1 MRNPFGRDLAIDI
14 GTANTVIYQ
23 SNNGIV
29 LNEPSVVCIN
39 TDTGEI
45 LSVGQEARKMV
56 GRTPGHIVS
65 IKPLKDGVVAD
76 FETAQKMLRMFLSQ
90 VGVRKFISKPIVVV
104 AVPPVVTSVEHR
116 AIKDAAYAAG
126 AKKVYI
132 MEEPMAAAIGAGLPI
147 QEPMGS
153 MIVDIGG
160 GTTDVA
166 VISLGGI
173 VTSRSIRVGGDA
185 IDSAIVNYIK
195 NHYNLMIG
203 ERTAEEVKM
212 AIGSAIRLSGESDAR
227 IRGRDLVSGLPKDL
241 MVSPK
246 EIREAI
252 EDQISKIIGAI
263 KATLDETPPDLVAD
277 LSRTGIVLAGGGA
290 LLKGLPE
297 RLIKETGMPVRVAE
311 DPLYS
316 VVNGAGR
323 CCNRFWLRKAAK
335 TNYFQAIGVWYFADL
350 PSPEDLPRMRRQI
363 HGSTKMIIQMI
374 FSRFFRNLDFAV
386 AGSSGI
392 FHFGSNSFPRFS
404 KTA

>member
-1 MRNPFGRDLAIDI
+1 MRSPFGRNLAIDI

-45 LSVGQEARKMV
+45 LSVGHEARKMV
-56 GRTPGHIVS
+56 GRTPAHIVS

-76 FETAQKMLRMFLSQ
+76 FETAQKMLRMFMGM
-90 VGVRKFISKPIVVV
+90 VGVKRLFTKPIIVV

-147 QEPMGS
+147 QEPIGS

-173 VTSRSIRVGGDA
+173 VTSRSVRVGGDA
-185 IDSAIVNYIK
+185 FDTAIVNYIK
-195 NHYNLMIG
+195 SAYNLLIG

-212 AIGSAIRLSGESDAR
+212 AIGSAAKLSGESDAR

-241 MVSPK
+241 MVTPK
-246 EIREAI
+246 EIRDAI
-252 EDQISKIIGAI
+252 EDQLLKIISAI

-290 LLKGLPE
+290 LLKGLSE
-297 RLIKETGMPVRVAE
+297 RLTKETGMPVRVAE
-311 DPLYS
+311 DPLYC
-316 VVNGAGR
+316 VVTGAGK
-323 CCNRFWLRKAAK
+323 CVENIEL
-335 TNYFQAIGVWYFADL
+335 L
-350 PSPEDLPRMRRQI
+350 RQI
-363 HGSTKMIIQMI
+363 LAPEK
-374 FSRFFRNLDFAV
+374 R
-386 AGSSGI
+386 
-392 FHFGSNSFPRFS
+392 
-404 KTA
+404 